1 MPSTRFHLIR
11 HATHGLPDG
20 ALPGRTPGIFLS
32 SEGREQAARLAR
44 YLSNVAFDAIYCSPM
59 ERTRETADAI
69 AHAQTAPVA
78 LQELPALI
86 EVNYGQWTGANSH
99 DLLQTDRERW
109 NVYNAF
115 RSGWRTPGG
124 ESLHEIQARVVTEIF
139 RLRALHEGQTVALIS
154 HGDVLR
160 AALCHFLAM
169 PIDFLMRLEIPTAS
183 VSVVD
188 IDDFGPRILSVNGY
202 AG

>member
-1 MPSTRFHLIR
+1 MTRFYFIR

-32 SEGREQAARLAR
+32 DEGRTQAERLAS
-44 YLSNVAFDAIYCSPM
+44 YLSAVAFDAIYCSPM
-59 ERTRETADAI
+59 ERTKQTAEAI
-69 AHAQTAPVA
+69 ATAQTAPVSV
-78 LQELPALI
+78 QESPALI
-86 EVNYGQWTGANSH
+86 EINYGDWTGANIY
-99 DLLQTDRERW
+99 DLLQTDGERW

-124 ESLHEIQARVVTEIF
+124 ESLHEIQARVVTEVF
-139 RLRALHEGQTVALIS
+139 RLRELHPHQTVALIS

-169 PIDFLMRLEIPTAS
+169 PIDFLMRLEIPMAS
-183 VSVVD
+183 VSVVE
-188 IDDFGPRILSVNGY
+188 ISDFGPRILSINQYTG
-202 AG
+202 